1 MNATEPLVIETAQPQ
16 NFLLLTAL
24 DYRTPRKANLHFI
37 ADELVQRGKTRFFSL
52 RYSHL
57 SRYKA
62 DPRCDIDARA
72 NQVESWNGVE
82 CFLWKTLVH
91 PFNTRKKAL
100 RPLEN
105 ILFQGY
111 RAFPH
116 PVLRQWLKEA
126 DIIFFESGTAP
137 VFFDMACRLNP
148 KAKKIYIASD
158 DLHTIAVADFV
169 SDCFARAAPQMSA
182 LCLPSRA
189 LATTMPESRNK
200 YFVPH
205 GLDHSIAEQAD
216 PSPYG
221 PGKHAVSV
229 GSMLFDSSFFQI
241 AARLF
246 PDITFHVIGS
256 GCINQNYADNV
267 QVYDEMR
274 HQDTLPY
281 IKHADFG
288 IAPYRSEAVPAYLAD
303 TSMKLMQYDFFGLPA
318 VCPMPA
324 VGSHLSRFGYQPGN
338 ATSIELAIRAALAA
352 PHRSS
357 SRHLSWGEVVDRLID
372 PGRFADTRLCL

>member
-1 MNATEPLVIETAQPQ
+1 MNATDPLIVETMQAQ

-37 ADELVQRGKTRFFSL
+37 ADELLQRGKTRFFSL

-72 NQVESWNGVE
+72 NQIETWNGVE

-91 PFNTRKKAL
+91 PFNTRRKAL
-100 RPLEN
+100 RPIEN
-105 ILFQGY
+105 LLFQAY

-116 PVLRQWLKEA
+116 PVLRQWIQEA
-126 DIIFFESGTAP
+126 NVIFFESGTAP
-137 VFFDMACRLNP
+137 IFFDIACRLNP
-148 KAKKIYIASD
+148 QAKKIYIASD

-169 SDCFARAAPQMSA
+169 SDCFAHAAPRMSA

-200 YFVPH
+200 YYVPH
-205 GLDHSIAEQAD
+205 GLDYGIAEQAD

-221 PGKHAVSV
+221 PGLHAVSV
-229 GSMLFDSSFFQI
+229 GSMLFDPSFFQI

-246 PDITFHVIGS
+246 RDVTFHIIGS
-256 GCINQNYADNV
+256 GCINQAYPANV
-267 QVYDEMR
+267 RVYDEMKHR
-274 HQDTLPY
+274 DTLPY
-281 IKHADFG
+281 IKHANFG
-288 IAPYRSEAVPAYLAD
+288 VAPYRSESVPAYLAD
-303 TSMKLMQYDFFGLPA
+303 TSMKLMQYDFFSLPA
-318 VCPMPA
+318 VCPVPV
-324 VGSHLSRFGYQPGN
+324 VGSHSSRFGYQPGN
-338 ATSIELAIRAALAA
+338 EISIETAIRAALSA
-352 PHRSS
+352 PHVTSTQ
-357 SRHLSWGEVVDRLID
+357 HLSWGEVVDRLLD
-372 PGRFADTRLCL
+372 PQRFADTRIF